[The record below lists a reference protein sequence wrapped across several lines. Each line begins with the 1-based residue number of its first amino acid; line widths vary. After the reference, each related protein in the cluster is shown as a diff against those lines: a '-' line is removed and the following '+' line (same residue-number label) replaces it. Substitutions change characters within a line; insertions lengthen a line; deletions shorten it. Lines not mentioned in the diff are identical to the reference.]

1 TVFGKRVRDESV
13 VSRIA
18 HRRVEKAIHDQGTG
32 RLVQFV
38 FDRLA
43 ADRNLDDDVDI
54 VRRTVPDLN
63 GIDPHGALSLLRSHY
78 NYSRLRHATK
88 ETAIDRKSWNARLST
103 RNGQV
108 SAVRM
113 MFGIAVRAK
122 SCCAVITFW

>member
-1 TVFGKRVRDESV
+1 
-13 VSRIA
+13 
-18 HRRVEKAIHDQGTG
+18 VEKAIHDQGTG

-63 GIDPHGALSLLRSHY
+63 GIDPHGALSQLRSHY
-78 NYSRLRHATK
+78 NYARLRHATK
-88 ETAIDRKSWNARLST
+88 EYAAIDQKSWNARLST
-103 RNGQV
+103 RSGQV

-113 MFGIAVRAK
+113 MFGIAVVGEILLR
-122 SCCAVITFW
+122 SDNLLVMS